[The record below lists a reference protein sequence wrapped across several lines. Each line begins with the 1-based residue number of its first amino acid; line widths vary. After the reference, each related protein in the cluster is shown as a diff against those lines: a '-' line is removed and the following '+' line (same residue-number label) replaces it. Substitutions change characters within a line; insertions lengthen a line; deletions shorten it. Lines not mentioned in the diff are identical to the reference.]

1 MAVSDNTKRQMY
13 IVMLHLVQQ
22 KMSTF
27 KELIEL
33 LDIETGNHL
42 SVNILGG
49 IARKIKKLEGKR
61 GEKIPRI
68 NALVFTDEDEVTPW
82 VKENVF
88 NDIASEPTQKQ
99 IAELALS
106 VATYDNWDKVLD
118 EFKYWNETNS
128 DI

>member
-13 IVMLHLVQQ
+13 IVLLHLTQQ

-49 IARKIKKLEGKR
+49 IQRKIAELEGKW
-61 GEKIPRI
+61 GENIPRI
-68 NALVFTDEDEVTPW
+68 NSLVFTDKDKVTPW
-82 VKENVF
+82 VQENVF
-88 NDIASEPTQKQ
+88 KDVASEPTQKQ

-106 VATYDNWDKVLD
+106 VAIYDKWDKVLD
-118 EFKYWNETNS
+118 EFKYWKE
-128 DI
+128 